1 MRACD
6 RYIRR
11 CIEIVVAEMDVPAS
25 FPSNFA
31 DSFLSRGEE
40 VAFDDAFEHLQAMQ
54 REGAG
59 GREILRHAIGSALR
73 GRIAAV
79 SSFGAE
85 SAVLLA
91 LVAEIDPT
99 VPVIFLET
107 GKHFPETLAYR
118 ARLAEH
124 LGLLDVRD
132 VAPRSAALA
141 EQDPTGE
148 LWYYD
153 QDACCAIRKVA
164 PLERA
169 LSPFDAWISG
179 RKRFQTTT
187 RAAMPFVERVGDQ
200 IKLNPLADWDERQI
214 ADELARRALP
224 QHPLVA
230 RGYPSIGCAVCT
242 RAVGEGEDAR
252 AGRWAGSRKIEC
264 GIHDAAP
271 VS

>member
-1 MRACD
+1 
-6 RYIRR
+6 
-11 CIEIVVAEMDVPAS
+11 MDVPAS
-25 FPSNFA
+25 FPSNLV

-40 VAFDDAFEHLQAMQ
+40 IAADDAYVQLQAMQ
-54 REGAG
+54 REGAD
-59 GREILRHAIGSALR
+59 GRDILRHAVEGVLWR
-73 GRIAAV
+73 RIAAV

-85 SAVLLA
+85 SALLLA
-91 LVAEIDPT
+91 FVAEIDPS

-118 ARLAEH
+118 AQLAEH

-132 VAPRSAALA
+132 VAPRQTALA
-141 EQDPTGE
+141 AGDPTGE

-153 QDACCAIRKVA
+153 QDACCSLRKVV

-200 IKLNPLADWDERQI
+200 IKLNPLADWDARRI
-214 ADELARRALP
+214 HDEMERRALP

-271 VS
+271 VL